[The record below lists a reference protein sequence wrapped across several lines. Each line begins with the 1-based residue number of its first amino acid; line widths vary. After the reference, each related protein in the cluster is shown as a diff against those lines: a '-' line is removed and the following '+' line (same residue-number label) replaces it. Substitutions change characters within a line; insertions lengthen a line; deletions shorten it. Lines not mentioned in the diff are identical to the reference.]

1 MILISL
7 VCATT
12 RIFLA
17 LQQAGRSWLALPA
30 LLPLE
35 CDMGQT
41 PAWAAPSPAAF
52 ITTLVVL
59 ALWIFPLYSREG
71 PPNSGQSLIFP
82 QGLSGDQG
90 RDWLKGQEKPQGFW
104 LALHGGLTSAERN
117 LGSSWS
123 SAFRRFFF
131 CLSLANKGLYRAAGE
146 PFTLEKLWLFRAGSQ
161 GGAWASSRGYI
172 SRSAY
177 CKWTLQHCHVLSMT
191 CCPVLVLPA
200 PGKAL
205 THLREV

>member
-1 MILISL
+1 MCNNQNFFGSSAGRKVLAGSASSPSPGVWHGTNPSVGCSIPSCFYHHTCCACFMNISL
-7 VCATT
+7 VQQGRATKF
-12 RIFLA
+12 R
-17 LQQAGRSWLALPA
+17 PV
-30 LLPLE
+30 P
-35 CDMGQT
+35 D
-41 PAWAAPSPAAF
+41 
-52 ITTLVVL
+52 
-59 ALWIFPLYSREG
+59 
-71 PPNSGQSLIFP
+71 FP

-146 PFTLEKLWLFRAGSQ
+146 PFTLEKLWFFRAGSQ

-205 THLREV
+205 THLRKV